1 MSSTMEEPK
10 DKLQVFNMWS
20 ISVTDLCPYSLR
32 NILPYFPISFWVGIG
47 RAVEKKKR
55 IWQLKATMSTK

>member
-20 ISVTDLCPYSLR
+20 ISVTDLFPYSLR
-32 NILPYFPISFWVGIG
+32 QVPTSFWVHIG
-47 RAVEKKKR
+47 RAVEKKEFGNS
-55 IWQLKATMSTK
+55 IN